1 MSKDVERITQIN
13 DQGEIIGGF
22 VAVIRPKQKSAFQRH
37 FTMNQDALR
46 ILAKELTGEQF
57 KVLMLMLADL
67 DYENFIQIAQADIA
81 ETLGMQKTNVSRAV
95 RALLDV
101 GVIFEGPKVG
111 RSKTYRLNEQF
122 GWKGTVTNHKRH
134 SKTALVSFRAA
145 GFKEPA
151 AGGQS
156 GLRVNV
162 LTMIVYPALLF
173 LPHVSS
179 MRCRIGQTP
188 QNDVIDVIRNL
199 CPIISKTSELPRF
212 RQRLERNRKP
222 SGENPRPP
230 SL

>member
-46 ILAKELTGEQF
+46 I
-57 KVLMLMLADL
+57 LADL

-122 GWKGTVTNHKRH
+122 GWKGTVTNHK
-134 SKTALVSFRAA
+134 KALKN
-145 GFKEPA
+145 GFSVIQ
-151 AGGQS
+151 GG
-156 GLRVNV
+156 
-162 LTMIVYPALLF
+162 
-173 LPHVSS
+173 
-179 MRCRIGQTP
+179 RI
-188 QNDVIDVIRNL
+188 
-199 CPIISKTSELPRF
+199 
-212 RQRLERNRKP
+212 
-222 SGENPRPP
+222 
-230 SL
+230 

>member
-1 MSKDVERITQIN
+1 MNGRQKHDGAVER
-13 DQGEIIGGF
+13 GEREIG
-22 VAVIRPKQKSAFQRH
+22 QKSAFQRH

-122 GWKGTVTNHKRH
+122 GWKGTVTNHK
-134 SKTALVSFRAA
+134 KALKN
-145 GFKEPA
+145 GFSVIQ
-151 AGGQS
+151 GG
-156 GLRVNV
+156 
-162 LTMIVYPALLF
+162 
-173 LPHVSS
+173 
-179 MRCRIGQTP
+179 RI
-188 QNDVIDVIRNL
+188 
-199 CPIISKTSELPRF
+199 
-212 RQRLERNRKP
+212 
-222 SGENPRPP
+222 
-230 SL
+230 